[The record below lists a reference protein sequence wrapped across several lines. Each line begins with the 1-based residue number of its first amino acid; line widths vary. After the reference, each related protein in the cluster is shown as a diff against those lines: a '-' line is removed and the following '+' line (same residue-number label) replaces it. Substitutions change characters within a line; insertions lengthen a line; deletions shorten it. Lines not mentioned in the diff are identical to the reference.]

1 MSDLNYAYA
10 VARIRVLEKYLLSDS
25 DIEQMITMPTDSAVL
40 AFLKE
45 RGWGDESSAKET
57 PEEVLSEETVKTNK
71 LIRELKVEPE
81 VLEVFSYPEMYHNLK
96 AAIKETCTQ
105 GNHPNV
111 FFDSADYGREKMMR
125 IVQEQAFDELPAHM
139 RKCAEEAFQTL
150 LHTRDGQLCDIIID
164 RATLEAITETGKKAK
179 EKIVRDYADI
189 FVSVAD
195 IKIAVRSA
203 NTGKTREFM
212 ERAMVSSPS
221 VDAGRLIRAASS
233 GKEDIISYL
242 MGTRFAGAAEA
253 LSESPSAF
261 ERWCDNQIIEIIK
274 PQKYNPFSAG
284 PIVAYKL
291 ARENEIRMARI
302 ILTAKANGLPD
313 SAIRERARRMYV

>member
-1 MSDLNYAYA
+1 MSELNYAYA

-25 DIEQMITMPTDSAVL
+25 DIEQMIAMPSDAAVL
-40 AFLKE
+40 TFLKE
-45 RGWGDESSAKET
+45 RGWGDESSAHET
-57 PEEVLSEETVKTNK
+57 PETVLSEELAKTNA
-71 LIRELKVEPE
+71 LVRELKVEPE
-81 VLEVFSYPEMYHNLK
+81 VLEVFSYQEMYHNLK
-96 AAIKETCTQ
+96 AAVKEACSQDT
-105 GNHPNV
+105 HPGI
-111 FFDSADYGREKMMR
+111 FLESADYGREKMLR
-125 IVQEQAFDELPAHM
+125 IVQEQSFDELPSHM
-139 RKCAEEAFQTL
+139 KKCAEEAFQTL

-164 RATLEAITETGKKAK
+164 RATLEAIAETGRNAK
-179 EKIVRDYADI
+179 EAIVRDYADM

-221 VDAGRLIRAASS
+221 VDARRLIQAAAS
-233 GKEDIISYL
+233 GKDEVIAYL
-242 MGTRFAGAAEA
+242 AGTRFAGAAEA

-274 PQKYNPFSAG
+274 PQKYNAFSAG

-302 ILTAKANGLPD
+302 ILTAKANGLPE
-313 SAIRERARRMYV
+313 SAIRERARKMYV

>member
-25 DIEQMITMPTDSAVL
+25 DIEQMIAMPSDEAVL

-57 PEEVLSEETVKTNK
+57 PETVLSEETAKTNE

-81 VLEVFSYPEMYHNLK
+81 VLEVFSYQEMYHNLK
-96 AAIKETCTQ
+96 AAVKEACSQ
-105 GNHPNV
+105 DEHPGV
-111 FFDSADYGREKMMR
+111 FLASADYGREKMLR
-125 IVQEQAFDELPAHM
+125 IIQEQAYDELPAHM

-150 LHTRDGQLCDIIID
+150 LHTSDGQLCDIIID
-164 RATLEAITETGKKAK
+164 RATLEAIAETGRKAK
-179 EKIVRDYADI
+179 EPIVRDYADM

-203 NTGKTREFM
+203 QTGKTREFM

-233 GKEDIISYL
+233 GKDEIIGYL
-242 MGTRFAGAAEA
+242 AGTRFAGAAEA
-253 LSESPSAF
+253 LGESPSAF
-261 ERWCDNQIIEIIK
+261 ERWCDNQIIETIK

-313 SAIRERARRMYV
+313 TAIRERARKMYV